1 MWPFTARRSP
11 LHAAEPGKPT
21 LSRAARRRRERID
34 LNKRETLARLETQR
48 RELEVTRELDVY
60 AEEKAERAESRK
72 AGATRQAREALGRRL
87 RAFRTRLDND
97 RPLLAALIV
106 SGLSLIATIAGQLMV
121 YTSLNWHGYAA
132 LAYILPFIVEGATW
146 SFAIYSQWLAT
157 RPRPLP
163 YAKYTRLMWLFAAY
177 AATANTYHVAHTLN
191 DAVTGALL
199 GGASL
204 VGPFVWHSYITLT
217 RTARSGRS
225 AAQIRAALLQRLFN
239 PLLSL
244 RTAKLWA
251 AAGGAMTRDQAWL
264 LVYRNVHGH
273 FPGQHSTTRQVT
285 ARNQWLWMMVR
296 PFVGRVIN
304 PTAGATPLNVD
315 TAPSVPLRSTAERT
329 DLSAPGTTDRVLV
342 PALPSGVD
350 EVDPSAL
357 GDHVED
363 WLRALGDLPGGTAEQ
378 RSPAPLTGDRTGSS
392 TPLSGTAEV
401 ASQCTPA
408 SAAEQPPASAAQRTS
423 GTGRKAAGKR
433 ARQRAAEQ
441 SRRDFRPAIEAY
453 FQERVS
459 AGADPAAITGTEVAR
474 KTGAADSTARNILA
488 DLKRSYRQSQDGA

>member
-72 AGATRQAREALGRRL
+72 AGATRQAREALSRRL

-157 RPRPLP
+157 RPWPLP

-177 AATANTYHVAHTLN
+177 AATANTYHVSHTLR
-191 DAVTGALL
+191 DVVTGALL

-285 ARNQWLWMMVR
+285 ARNQWLWVMVR

-304 PTAGATPLNVD
+304 PTAGAAPLSAD
-315 TAPSVPLRSTAERT
+315 SAPSAPLSSTAERT
-329 DLSAPGTTDRVLV
+329 GVSAPRTADRVLV
-342 PALPSGVD
+342 PALPSGAED
-350 EVDPSAL
+350 INPSAL
-357 GDHVED
+357 GDDVED
-363 WLRALGDLPGGTAEQ
+363 WLRGLENLPGGTAEE
-378 RSPAPLTGDRTGSS
+378 RSPAPLSGDR
-392 TPLSGTAEV
+392 SGRSNPVSEAAEV
-401 ASQCTPA
+401 PGQRTADQAAEAAPA
-408 SAAEQPPASAAQRTS
+408 SGEQRAQAS
-423 GTGRKAAGKR
+423 GRKSAGKR

-441 SRRDFRPAIEAY
+441 ARRDFRPAIETY
-453 FQERVS
+453 FRDRIS